1 MNVLTLDVETDIYNK
16 GNPFDDRNKLVCSAA
31 KYNKRSTDCTPWLNN
46 PNAVGYTQSL
56 VDNCDMVVGFNFKFD
71 YHWLHNNGVNLS
83 GKRIWD
89 CQAAHY
95 ILGHQTHIFPSL
107 NDVLS
112 FYGLPLKLDVVKT
125 EYWDRGITTS
135 DIPWDVLQPYPVGDV
150 DGTCEVFTRQWASA
164 TPEQRALILL
174 DGQDMHVLREMEY
187 NGILYDKELCN
198 KRSLETDDKIREI
211 ELQLSA
217 IYPHVPINFR
227 SNDDLSAFLYGGTI
241 EETIKV
247 HDGFYKS
254 GQKAGQPRLKNHTV
268 SHTLPALYKPV
279 QGSELQ
285 KAGYY
290 ATNEPTLR
298 SLKGNPKIVNM
309 ILDLAKLEKINGTYY
324 KGLPKI
330 SEEMNWKDNI
340 LHSNFNQTQTRT
352 GRLSSNKPNQQ
363 NFASDLLDV
372 FVSRYED

>member
-1 MNVLTLDVETDIYNK
+1 MNVLTLDVETDIYNR

-31 KYNKRSTDCTPWLNN
+31 KYNKRSTDCTPWQNN

-56 VDNCDMVVGFNFKFD
+56 VDNCDMIVGFNFKFD
-71 YHWLHNNGVNLS
+71 HHWLTNNGVNLN

-89 CQAAHY
+89 CQSAHY
-95 ILGHQTHIFPSL
+95 VLTNQSHIFPSL

-112 FYGLPLKLDVVKT
+112 HYGLPLKLDVVKT

-135 DIPWDVLQPYPVGDV
+135 EISWDVLQPYAVGDV
-150 DGTCEVFTRQWASA
+150 DGTYEVFTRQWAEATSA
-164 TPEQRALILL
+164 QRALILM
-174 DGQDMHVLREMEY
+174 DGEDMHVLREMEC
-187 NGILYDKELCN
+187 NGILYDRELCQQ
-198 KRSLETDDKIREI
+198 REQETDDKIRAI
-211 ELQLSA
+211 EVQLAA

-254 GQKAGQPRLKNHTV
+254 GQKAGQPRLKNQIV

-279 QGSELQ
+279 HGSELQ

-340 LHSNFNQTQTRT
+340 LHSNFNQTQTKT

-372 FVSRYED
+372 FVSRYD

>member
-1 MNVLTLDVETDIYNK
+1 LKPLVLDVETDIYNN
-16 GNPFDDRNKLVCSAA
+16 GNPFDDRNKLVCVAIKEA
-31 KYNKRSTDCTPWLNN
+31 MDPTEAILWGTD
-46 PNAVGYTQSL
+46 AQHRVQSFVVHSDLL
-56 VDNCDMVVGFNFKFD
+56 VMFNGKFD
-71 YHWLHNNGVNLS
+71 YHWLHNQGVDLS

-89 CQAAHY
+89 CQSAHY
-95 ILGHQTHIFPSL
+95 ILSNQQHIFPSL

-112 FYGLPLKLDVVKT
+112 YYDLPLKLDVVKT
-125 EYWDRGITTS
+125 QYWDRGITTS
-135 DIPWDVLQPYPVGDV
+135 DIPWDVLQPYAVGDV
-150 DGTCEVFTRQWASA
+150 DGTYEVFTRQWAQA
-164 TPEQRALILL
+164 TPQQRTLILL
-174 DGQDMHVLREMEY
+174 DGSDMHVLREMES
-187 NGILYDKELCN
+187 NGILYDKELC
-198 KRSLETDDKIREI
+198 KQRSLETDDKIREVEI
-211 ELQLSA
+211 QLSA

-227 SNDDLSAFLYGGTI
+227 SNDHLSAFLYGGTI

-254 GQKAGQPRLKNHTV
+254 GQKAGQPRLKNQIV

-279 QGSELQ
+279 HGSELQ

-340 LHSNFNQTQTRT
+340 LHSNFNQTQTKT